1 MRIQGSETI
10 NFCGGTA
17 RISFSGYGRLHI
29 GNKYIHVSMHHYCGP
44 EFYYD
49 HAMENPYVFT
59 KNCEADPIWPV
70 FEVWHKKY
78 MAAAKKAG
86 KYWAIDDLNSD
97 TQEPSVKV
105 IE

>member
-1 MRIQGSETI
+1 
-10 NFCGGTA
+10 
-17 RISFSGYGRLHI
+17 
-29 GNKYIHVSMHHYCGP
+29 MHHYCGP

-49 HAMENPYVFT
+49 HAMKNPYVFT